1 MPLEPGSLLRE
12 RYRIEGRLGQGG
24 MGAVYRAYD
33 LTLEIEVALKE
44 NLNPNPESER
54 QFKREARLLA
64 NLRHPNLPR
73 VTDHFVLEGQQYL
86 VMDYIEG
93 EDLQSLLGKRPVSV
107 NEALHWADDMV
118 EALHFLHTRTP
129 PVIHRDIKPANLKL
143 QPDGNLVLVDFGI
156 AKSFDQTQTAT
167 GARGL
172 TPGFSPPEQ
181 YGGSTTDER
190 SDQYAMA
197 ATLFTMLT
205 RRPPANSID
214 RMLKKAELVPPSS
227 LNREIPPQVDAT
239 LMRAMELHPDQRFAN
254 LQDFKAA
261 LHGSPQALTQ
271 PGATV
276 VSRPTVM
283 APPKPPRR
291 FPVAAIA
298 GLGGLGVVAVGAT
311 AILLLSRGSNPPS
324 PAPDSTATAPAADPG
339 SEFTPL
345 PQPSTTPLA
354 PVPTETHTP
363 EPAATLAPTPT
374 PQQVLLG
381 GGGRIAFVSDRVA
394 NVLQIFTMN
403 PDGTDQRQLTFD
415 PGDKSYPEWSPDGT
429 RLLYSAPGDAVDE
442 STGLGLDLWIINV
455 DGTGITRVVTG
466 PGDDFAPA
474 WSPDGSRVAFTS
486 NRVNHLNQVFV
497 IQAGCLNEPAGCT
510 EQKPRN
516 VSCGVDFCAVE
527 SSPAWAPPQLTL
539 PNWLNPGFNLLVAV
553 SINNAPTQIFFRP
566 ADPLVATDFDRRD
579 RLVGVDDL
587 SWSPDGSLVLFTWY
601 YQRGSNEIYVAPL
614 ADRGANATRLTNSNG
629 NKEPAFSPDGSW
641 IVFSSTRDGKPEI
654 YRMTSSGGNQENI
667 SNSPGARDMQPAWQP
682 LGQ

>member
-107 NEALHWADDMV
+107 SEALHWADDMV

-197 ATLFTMLT
+197 ATLFTMLA

-227 LNREIPPQVDAT
+227 LNPEIPPQVDAT

-254 LQDFKAA
+254 LQD
-261 LHGSPQALTQ
+261 
-271 PGATV
+271 
-276 VSRPTVM
+276 
-283 APPKPPRR
+283 
-291 FPVAAIA
+291 
-298 GLGGLGVVAVGAT
+298 
-311 AILLLSRGSNPPS
+311 
-324 PAPDSTATAPAADPG
+324 
-339 SEFTPL
+339 
-345 PQPSTTPLA
+345 
-354 PVPTETHTP
+354 
-363 EPAATLAPTPT
+363 
-374 PQQVLLG
+374 
-381 GGGRIAFVSDRVA
+381 
-394 NVLQIFTMN
+394 
-403 PDGTDQRQLTFD
+403 
-415 PGDKSYPEWSPDGT
+415 
-429 RLLYSAPGDAVDE
+429 
-442 STGLGLDLWIINV
+442 
-455 DGTGITRVVTG
+455 
-466 PGDDFAPA
+466 
-474 WSPDGSRVAFTS
+474 
-486 NRVNHLNQVFV
+486 
-497 IQAGCLNEPAGCT
+497 
-510 EQKPRN
+510 
-516 VSCGVDFCAVE
+516 
-527 SSPAWAPPQLTL
+527 
-539 PNWLNPGFNLLVAV
+539 
-553 SINNAPTQIFFRP
+553 
-566 ADPLVATDFDRRD
+566 
-579 RLVGVDDL
+579 
-587 SWSPDGSLVLFTWY
+587 
-601 YQRGSNEIYVAPL
+601 
-614 ADRGANATRLTNSNG
+614 
-629 NKEPAFSPDGSW
+629 
-641 IVFSSTRDGKPEI
+641 
-654 YRMTSSGGNQENI
+654 
-667 SNSPGARDMQPAWQP
+667 
-682 LGQ
+682 